1 MYPVSDFATRDQSEM
16 ISNAYQWRRWES
28 KTADFEPNRA
38 TTGNHGKPDPELPE
52 SKDSEK
58 HVQETALPTGKIER
72 KTTQGRADVGDVPT
86 AETLGALARKVL
98 SNSRLAE
105 SRELARLVL
114 QQLAR
119 LRNPR

>member
-1 MYPVSDFATRDQSEM
+1 ML
-16 ISNAYQWRRWES
+16 ISGGGG
-28 KTADFEPNRA
+28 NRNQA
-38 TTGNHGKPDPELPE
+38 TTGNHGKPDPELAEP
-52 SKDSEK
+52 KDSEK
-58 HVQETALPTGKIER
+58 HFRKTALPTGKIER
-72 KTTQGRADVGDVPT
+72 ETAQGRADVGDVPT